1 MTAQPNSEPL
11 PEAGPPPSPGPDGP
25 PSGGRPAD
33 VEPARSG
40 RILGRDPGEKRIGV
54 AAGDLR
60 TCVAVPVTTI
70 DAGPD
75 PVEAVARF
83 AEEQDAQAI
92 VVGLPLSLSGAMGPQ
107 AQQAQALADAL
118 AHRLDIPVHTWDE
131 RLTSTEAQRR
141 LVRPEGRPVGAR
153 PGASARR
160 KRPSHGKRR
169 RKGDLDA
176 VAAAIILQA
185 FLDSHRRP
193 GPG

>member
-1 MTAQPNSEPL
+1 M
-11 PEAGPPPSPGPDGP
+11 
-25 PSGGRPAD
+25 D
-33 VEPARSG
+33 VGPARSG
-40 RILGRDPGEKRIGV
+40 RILGIDPGEKRIGV

-75 PVEAVARF
+75 PVETVARF

-92 VVGLPLSLSGAMGPQ
+92 VVGLALSLSGALGPQ

-118 AHRLDIPVHTWDE
+118 AARLDIPVHTWDE
-131 RLTSTEAQRR
+131 RLTSAEALRRSSGQAQRR
-141 LVRPEGRPVGAR
+141 LVRPEGRTSAR
-153 PGASARR
+153 PGGVARH